1 LENIDNETRLLN
13 PFGLGDTNCQEVM
26 DSRALLGILEKQ
38 AAGEIDQAEEAVTD
52 SEEMLTWDPIPISRR
67 CLVSMHA
74 VPIV

>member
-1 LENIDNETRLLN
+1 
-13 PFGLGDTNCQEVM
+13 M